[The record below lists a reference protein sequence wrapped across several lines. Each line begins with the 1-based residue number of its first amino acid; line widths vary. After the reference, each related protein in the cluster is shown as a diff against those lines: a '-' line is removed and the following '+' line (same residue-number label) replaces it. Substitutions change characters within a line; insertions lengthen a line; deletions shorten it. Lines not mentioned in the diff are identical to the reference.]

1 MGKKLKKVRF
11 LLGLAFL
18 SLGIF
23 PQGVFSQEGS
33 AQKDQTTIPE
43 ALRRPERSESP
54 RYPKDVVIGEL
65 GQGESPA
72 EAYQF
77 ARELLSALVSG
88 SQDAQI
94 LSDSSS
100 IITESLREQIM
111 SLEPRSYRIG
121 GGRTEPDGSVS
132 FLVRFLGVEESITG
146 ELFLRRAE
154 SPEVNDAPDT
164 ADAQWSLDDLVLEEK
179 RDLAEIKDSYRYDF
193 SPYERFY

>member
-1 MGKKLKKVRF
+1 MGKKLKKARF
-11 LLGLAFL
+11 LLSLAFL

-33 AQKDQTTIPE
+33 VQRGQTTIPDI
-43 ALRRPERSESP
+43 LRRPERSESP
-54 RYPKDVVIGEL
+54 RYPRDVVIGEL
-65 GQGESPA
+65 GQGESPS

-77 ARELLSALVSG
+77 ARELLSALVAG
-88 SQDAQI
+88 NQDAQI

-100 IITESLREQIM
+100 VITESLGEEIM

-121 GGRTEPDGSVS
+121 GGRNEPDGSVS

-146 ELFLRRAE
+146 ELFLRKTE
-154 SPEVNDAPDT
+154 SPEVNDA
-164 ADAQWSLDDLVLEEK
+164 AEARWFLDDLVLEEK
-179 RDLAEIKDSYRYDF
+179 RDLTEIKDSYRYDF